1 MAACSENP
9 EATKKWCSYFVL
21 PEGLGSLFKPT
32 HNKQLK
38 SSGDLQKAAGPRGDW
53 LRYTSIIFDPE
64 PPGPCKIRCAF
75 SRYISWSWTEKMAA
89 KNTGGFQC
97 FYASHAVTVGLYI
110 YIFLIPIS
118 WSKRTK
124 TKQRTPPKFQ
134 WLFRGLH
141 KVTSFSLA
149 VLFLHFRPW
158 FSTYSCTFTERSA
171 RRWRS
176 EGFGTWRA
184 MPSQTPK

>member
-1 MAACSENP
+1 MPLVLWYGGRFRKPS
-9 EATKKWCSYFVL
+9 THQKCSYFVL
-21 PEGLGSLFKPT
+21 PEGLGSQWWPT
-32 HNKQLK
+32 KRL
-38 SSGDLQKAAGPRGDW
+38 LGPGDW

-75 SRYISWSWTEKMAA
+75 SRYISWSWTRKWRRKTPVGSSAFMHR
-89 KNTGGFQC
+89 TQWC
-97 FYASHAVTVGLYI
+97 VGLFYSNQLI
-110 YIFLIPIS
+110 Y
-118 WSKRTK
+118 KHTK

-141 KVTSFSLA
+141 EVTSFSLA

>member
-1 MAACSENP
+1 MKCLEDFMDKFGCIEKVYLTPFNCSASLP
-9 EATKKWCSYFVL
+9 LVLWYGGRFRKPSTHQKWCSYFVL

-32 HNKQLK
+32 HNVRLK
-38 SSGDLQKAAGPRGDW
+38 SSGDLQKAAG
-53 LRYTSIIFDPE
+53 PE

-75 SRYISWSWTEKMAA
+75 SRYISWSWTEKMVA

-97 FYASHAVTVGLYI
+97 FYASHAVMRGIL

-134 WLFRGLH
+134 WLFCGLH
-141 KVTSFSLA
+141 EVTS
-149 VLFLHFRPW
+149 V
-158 FSTYSCTFTERSA
+158 
-171 RRWRS
+171 
-176 EGFGTWRA
+176 
-184 MPSQTPK
+184 